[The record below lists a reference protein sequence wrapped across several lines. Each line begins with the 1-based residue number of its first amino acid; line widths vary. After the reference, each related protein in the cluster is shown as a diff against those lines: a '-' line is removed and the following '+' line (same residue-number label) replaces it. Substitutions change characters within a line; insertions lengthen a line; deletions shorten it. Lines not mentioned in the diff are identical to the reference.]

1 MITNEPRTSAAL
13 LVCGVVRSGH
23 PVLLG
28 APASADA
35 IANVRF
41 VRAGA
46 LAAVVCDLPG
56 DAISCEDDARR
67 YLGTLIALLPGG
79 PVLPIRFGTLA
90 PDEDAVRELLDD
102 ADDELAHRLDALEG
116 LVEVRLQIDGDLDAE
131 LRALVAAS
139 PALARARP
147 ERLDE
152 RVQRGAQISARLA
165 ERRDELG
172 EQVRARLQPLAV
184 AHTTVRSQI
193 ATELNHAYLIRAE
206 ALCEFDQAVQEL
218 RDELGERYAIEYA
231 GPLPAF
237 EFTDRPYGA
246 HPPARSRWGW

>member
-28 APASADA
+28 APAPADA

-79 PVLPIRFGTLA
+79 PVLPIRSL
-90 PDEDAVRELLDD
+90 
-102 ADDELAHRLDALEG
+102 
-116 LVEVRLQIDGDLDAE
+116 
-131 LRALVAAS
+131 S
-139 PALARARP
+139 RP
-147 ERLDE
+147 VNPR
-152 RVQRGAQISARLA
+152 
-165 ERRDELG
+165 
-172 EQVRARLQPLAV
+172 P
-184 AHTTVRSQI
+184 
-193 ATELNHAYLIRAE
+193 
-206 ALCEFDQAVQEL
+206 
-218 RDELGERYAIEYA
+218 
-231 GPLPAF
+231 GPQ
-237 EFTDRPYGA
+237 
-246 HPPARSRWGW
+246 